1 MDEIKVFT
9 NPVFGKLPTVM
20 INGEPEFG
28 GKEAALMLGYA
39 NPLKAIRDH
48 CAAKG
53 VNEMDTPSN
62 GGIQKKKFI
71 TKGNV
76 IRLVA
81 QSHLPGADKFES
93 WIFDEVI
100 PQVLDTG
107 SYSVRKDDELRRKR
121 LEIMEKNAEA
131 RDRKARNESAKLLM
145 QIRAGAK
152 TESYKQV
159 LESKATEI
167 VTGQQLLPLPEAKKP
182 SFPAEVVGQKIGCSA
197 NMVGRIAKKLD
208 IKTEEYGR
216 WIHDKSRYANR
227 EVMNFEY
234 FDNAIPLIQE
244 ELKRRSDDGTKVVDI
259 KS

>member
-1 MDEIKVFT
+1 MSEIKVFE
-9 NPVFGKLPTVM
+9 NPEFGKLPTIIVY
-20 INGEPEFG
+20 GEPQFG
-28 GKEAALMLGYA
+28 AKESALMLGYA

-48 CAAKG
+48 CVSKG
-53 VNEMDTPSN
+53 VNEIDTPSN

-76 IRLVA
+76 IRLVTH
-81 QSHLPGADKFES
+81 SHLPGADKFES

-100 PQVLDTG
+100 PQVLETG
-107 SYSVRKDDELRRKR
+107 SYSISKEDELKRKR
-121 LEIMEKNAEA
+121 LEIMEKNAQA

-145 QIRAGAK
+145 QIREGAK

-167 VTGQQLLPLPEAKKP
+167 VTGQQLLPMPEAKKP
-182 SFPAEVVGQKIGCSA
+182 SYPAETVGQKIGCSA
-197 NMVGRIAKKLD
+197 NMVGRIAKRLD
-208 IKTEEYGR
+208 IKTEKYGR

-234 FDNAIPLIQE
+234 YDNAIPVIKE
-244 ELKRRSDDGTKVVDI
+244 EFDKQKKSTVVDV
-259 KS
+259 

>member
-1 MDEIKVFT
+1 MSEIKIFE
-9 NPVFGKLPTVM
+9 NPEFGELPTVM
-20 INGEPEFG
+20 VNGEPEFG

-48 CAAKG
+48 CISKG
-53 VNEMDTPSN
+53 VNEIDTPSN

-76 IRLVA
+76 IRLVTH
-81 QSHLPGADKFES
+81 SHLPGADKFES
-93 WIFDEVI
+93 WIFDKVI
-100 PQVLDTG
+100 PQVLETG
-107 SYSVRKDDELRRKR
+107 SYSMNQDDELKRKR
-121 LEIMEKNAEA
+121 LEIMERNAEA

-152 TESYKQV
+152 SETYKQV

-167 VTGQQLLPLPEAKKP
+167 VTGQQLLPLPEAKQI
-182 SFPAEVVGQKIGCSA
+182 SYPAEAVGKKIGCSG

-208 IKTEEYGR
+208 IKTEKYGR

-234 FDNAIPLIQE
+234 YDNAIPLIKAE
-244 ELKRRSDDGTKVVDI
+244 YRKRESGTVVDI
-259 KS
+259 K